1 MKKSNIFNKNR
12 SIEFNILVSCLSI
25 MVGFALLLS
34 LLSIN
39 SFSEFVNNTSEEQT
53 KEISRQIVYNYDNYI
68 SKIIDAYNGVQVKI
82 DNVDVGEDADI
93 TRGYLEDSLL
103 FKTDITNI
111 SLFSLDGELYSSTSS
126 LDFIPEDIVQQAWFQ
141 KAINEP
147 SLLFFSNPY
156 LIDGDFRIIV
166 SKIVNHN
173 RGTEKALMMMELD
186 SNSIIELAENTNLG
200 TQGRIILLD
209 DNYSIIY
216 SSINEDDMFDV
227 VEATKK
233 IVLGSGSTNINGY
246 DMAINVDTLTSTKW
260 KIAIFINI
268 DNTKAVQEN
277 YIWILSIIG
286 LFAIIATITIIT
298 FTSKKI
304 ANPLKE
310 LEKTMRKIEQ
320 SDYLLVETVDIGSQK
335 EVASLSNSFNL
346 MMKRIKELM
355 DRVVIE
361 QNSQRES
368 ELKALQNQ
376 INPHFLDNTLD
387 SIVWL
392 IENDKN
398 KEASQM
404 VVALAKLFRISIS
417 RGRNIIT
424 IRDEIEH
431 AKSYLIIQSF
441 RYSDAFK
448 YEFDVEDEVLEY
460 TTMKLI
466 LQPLIENAIY
476 HGLKN
481 RIDEGFIKIGA
492 HRVGD
497 KVVFTISDNGYGMKE
512 EKINQLYMNFKDP
525 NLNDGVG
532 LKNVYLRL
540 VLYYGQDADLQIESE
555 LDEGTT
561 IKITIPIKR
570 SE

>member
-1 MKKSNIFNKNR
+1 
-12 SIEFNILVSCLSI
+12 
-25 MVGFALLLS
+25 
-34 LLSIN
+34 
-39 SFSEFVNNTSEEQT
+39 
-53 KEISRQIVYNYDNYI
+53 
-68 SKIIDAYNGVQVKI
+68 
-82 DNVDVGEDADI
+82 
-93 TRGYLEDSLL
+93 
-103 FKTDITNI
+103 
-111 SLFSLDGELYSSTSS
+111 TSS

-376 INPHFLDNTLD
+376 INPHFLYNTLD